1 MESYHVKT
9 MIVSLKLKYTFK
21 KHGLMPQI
29 QEKKVNGC
37 GSHLENPQP
46 ISLGA
51 AVNQTIIDRLN
62 TVQLSSIM
70 AKKNGMTQNVIT
82 AITSYMRKK

>member
-1 MESYHVKT
+1 

-21 KHGLMPQI
+21 KHGLMPYI
-29 QEKKVNGC
+29 LEKKVNGC
-37 GSHLENPQP
+37 GSHLEKPQP

-51 AVNQTIIDRLN
+51 AASQTIIDRLN
-62 TVQLSSIM
+62 TVQLSAIK

-82 AITSYMRKK
+82 AFTSLVRKK